1 MSDPN
6 ASWHEMPGF
15 TLPGWLGH
23 NADEQL
29 LDTILAGLP
38 LPPSAP
44 REYHVVAE
52 QLADLA
58 RPIGPGV
65 LPGET
70 AALAA
75 FSSSV
80 SSGSLSSAARSA
92 QGSAA
97 RASAARAS
105 AAQGN
110 AATSGAATS
119 GAAARVRRRTL
130 ARPSG
135 LLTASRAR
143 IASALTVLGLVL
155 GTTAAAYAGALP
167 TPAQDFAHRIIGA
180 PAAHHAGR
188 PGPASHHP
196 VPRSAHPSHQPPG
209 QQRAQTPPP
218 GKAKGHAKHPQH
230 QKTPKPAHSP
240 EPGSP
245 GHRGHPPQSL
255 NPSASS

>member
-44 REYHVVAE
+44 REYRLVAE

-70 AALAA
+70 AALAE
-75 FSSSV
+75 FSNSV

-97 RASAARAS
+97 QGS
-105 AAQGN
+105 AAQG
-110 AATSGAATS
+110 SAATS
-119 GAAARVRRRTL
+119 GAAARASRRTG
-130 ARPSG
+130 ARPSE
-135 LLTASRAR
+135 LLAGSRVR
-143 IASALTVLGLVL
+143 IAAALTVLGLGL

-167 TPAQDFAHRIIGA
+167 APEQDSRTG
-180 PAAHHAGR
+180 
-188 PGPASHHP
+188 
-196 VPRSAHPSHQPPG
+196 
-209 QQRAQTPPP
+209 
-218 GKAKGHAKHPQH
+218 
-230 QKTPKPAHSP
+230 
-240 EPGSP
+240 
-245 GHRGHPPQSL
+245 
-255 NPSASS
+255 